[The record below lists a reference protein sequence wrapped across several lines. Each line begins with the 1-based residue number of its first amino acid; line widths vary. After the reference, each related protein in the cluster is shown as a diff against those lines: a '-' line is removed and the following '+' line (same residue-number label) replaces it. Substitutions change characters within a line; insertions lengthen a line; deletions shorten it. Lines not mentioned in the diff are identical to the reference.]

1 MFNFFNDLK
10 ESASSSHGLEFDPRV
25 GYRIADPE
33 DFHHNGTYLC
43 QFTDT
48 GKGRQSASLEID
60 LVVVARNVSRI
71 YIEVGLENNSV
82 CALLSGEGEF
92 KLFPI

>member
-1 MFNFFNDLK
+1 M
-10 ESASSSHGLEFDPRV
+10 SSYGLEYDPRV

-48 GKGRQSASLEID
+48 GSGSKSASLVID
-60 LVVVARNVSRI
+60 LLVVVKKQTKT
-71 YIEVGLENNSV
+71 YIKVKLENISIS
-82 CALLSGEGEF
+82 AF
-92 KLFPI
+92 KLWRF